1 MDNYISVFIYSYY
14 KEIIFKHL
22 HICLA
27 TNKRL
32 FAMNLIDS
40 SNCDKCRMNIE
51 ETALHMFYQ
60 CEYIK
65 PLFLWVL
72 KCLLKLCNFKPS
84 SNIRFLYFDNPYNNL
99 YQKNVCNIFIYIYI
113 ITIWRTRK
121 ENLRIGDLKCL
132 IIRKLSDYRNFTKH
146 MPTRKCK
153 KISEELSALNIDNLI
168 DL

>member
-1 MDNYISVFIYSYY
+1 MYIHYQKTMQVTSIRSYSNIYGV
-14 KEIIFKHL
+14 E
-22 HICLA
+22 
-27 TNKRL
+27 
-32 FAMNLIDS
+32 D
-40 SNCDKCRMNIE
+40 
-51 ETALHMFYQ
+51 MFYQ

-132 IIRKLSDYRNFTKH
+132 IIRKLSDYRNFIKH
-146 MPTRKCK
+146 IANRKCK
-153 KISEELSALNIDNLI
+153 KYQKLYQL
-168 DL
+168 